1 MCDYWQTFVH
11 IVSVALAS
19 TVDKISK
26 RADCILHL
34 FTIFICITLL
44 ILLLLFPGVAHEGT
58 DLGIHLFM
66 EALFPYLL
74 PYLILTGWLL
84 RMTAKHTAHPLS
96 LYLKTYAISAI
107 GGFPTGAASIIQ
119 LVKTEELS
127 KKEAAILLGI
137 CHCPSPLF
145 VVGYVGLDLLGDASI
160 SWKYLFLLHSFS
172 LILLSIVYYRLPH
185 KVNNRVAFISTRNA
199 FSNSVKDSMPTVFIV
214 SATIIFF
221 TTIYTVLMHSMSQF
235 FNFNDTVQILFAAF
249 LEMTNGLQLM
259 SEHLTSDLLIIGLV
273 TGLTAQ
279 SLSIHMQILVIAK
292 TGSVAIRPYIVI
304 RLLYIIAIPSLYWL
318 IFM

>member
-19 TVDKISK
+19 TLDKTLK

-34 FTIFICITLL
+34 FTIFICVTLL

-84 RMTAKHTAHPLS
+84 RMTAKHTAHPFL

-145 VVGYVGLDLLGDASI
+145 VLGYVGLDLLGDTSI

-185 KVNNRVAFISTRNA
+185 KKNNKVTFISTRNA

-221 TTIYTVLMHSMSQF
+221 TTIYTVIMHSMSKF
-235 FNFNDTVQILFAAF
+235 FNFNDIVQILFAAV

-259 SEHLTSDLLIIGLV
+259 SEHLTSNLLIIGLI

-292 TGSVAIRPYIVI
+292 TGSVAIRPYIII
-304 RLLYIIAIPSLYWL
+304 RLFYIIAIPFLYWL
-318 IFM
+318 LFL

>member
-1 MCDYWQTFVH
+1 MH

-26 RADCILHL
+26 RADRIIHF
-34 FTIFICITLL
+34 FTVFICITLL

-58 DLGIHLFM
+58 DLGVHLFM

-84 RMTAKHTAHPLS
+84 RMTAKHTAHPFL

-107 GGFPTGAASIIQ
+107 GGFPTGAASIVQ
-119 LVKTEELS
+119 LVKSEELS

-145 VVGYVGLDLLGDASI
+145 VIGYVGLDLLGDASI
-160 SWKYLFLLHSFS
+160 SWQYLILLHSFS
-172 LILLSIVYYRLPH
+172 LLLLCIVYFYLPH
-185 KVNNRVAFISTRNA
+185 KKNTRASFISTRNA

-214 SATIIFF
+214 CATIIFF
-221 TTIYTVLMHSMSQF
+221 TTIYTVIMHSMNQF
-235 FNFNDTVQILFAAF
+235 FTLHENVQILFAAI

-259 SEHLTSDLLIIGLV
+259 NEYLVNDLLIIGLI

-279 SLSIHMQILVIAK
+279 SLSIHMQVLVIAK
-292 TGSVAIRPYIVI
+292 TGSVAFRPYIFM
-304 RLLYIIAIPSLYWL
+304 RLLYIITIPVLYWL
-318 IFM
+318 IFI